1 MLREFSLA
9 HKQKAVVD
17 ACQRSDLLDQ
27 RRPGH
32 GVMGG
37 RDQPRERNMSAITAL
52 LGGLYRLA
60 RGICAVVGFLVPLGV
75 FLL

>member
-1 MLREFSLA
+1 
-9 HKQKAVVD
+9 
-17 ACQRSDLLDQ
+17 
-27 RRPGH
+27 
-32 GVMGG
+32 
-37 RDQPRERNMSAITAL
+37 MSAITAL